1 MDHGDMRAEADPLNS
16 TDRRGRWSDAAK
28 TETAAR
34 GGPQHPANGQK
45 PRRWLEPLSSHF
57 PMYYIWEIGKVA
69 VPTDFTA
76 RRALAHTVSR
86 ALNEPTQDLLPRP
99 LGTPRYLRYAS
110 DMESELL
117 ISPTPRPPDRSRTR
131 SGAGGRRVSELPRTL
146 RTVRATWCV
155 VRVLKSVSARPALAS
170 SVEES
175 NSTQQETSHKV

>member
-1 MDHGDMRAEADPLNS
+1 MRAEADPLNS

-117 ISPTPRPPDRSRTR
+117 ISPTPRPPDRSTPRRGGPPRPRSAPRLRNSERLNVYIVCTR
-131 SGAGGRRVSELPRTL
+131 LPRHVTGLHSNRRDVFCAGRR
-146 RTVRATWCV
+146 TVEMRRA
-155 VRVLKSVSARPALAS
+155 
-170 SVEES
+170 
-175 NSTQQETSHKV
+175 

>member
-117 ISPTPRPPDRSRTR
+117 ISPTPRPPDRSSTNRKLWWR
-131 SGAGGRRVSELPRTL
+131 CEYTL
-146 RTVRATWCV
+146 
-155 VRVLKSVSARPALAS
+155 
-170 SVEES
+170 
-175 NSTQQETSHKV
+175 HK